1 MAVAADGADLTL
13 VLDGVERSLSR
24 EAATA
29 LRDEL
34 ADALTRREEFF
45 RTAGE
50 HREDGSYVVS
60 RRGVESAGHRKVFD
74 SFEGLCRLYDR
85 LPREFTASDVGR
97 TGLTGG
103 RRHMV
108 LRHFVEHPAFDCEL
122 VNRQPLRVRK
132 STAASEGV
140 TSAD

>member
-13 VLDGVERSLSR
+13 VLDGAERPLSR
-24 EAATA
+24 EAARA

-50 HREDGSYVVS
+50 YREDGSYVVA
-60 RRGVESAGHRKVFD
+60 RCGVESSGHRKVFD
-74 SFEGLCRLYDR
+74 SFEGLRRLYDR
-85 LPREFTASDVGR
+85 LPPEFTAADVEH

-132 STAASEGV
+132 STEASGEV
-140 TSAD
+140 TSEE